1 MVEVGDIVL
10 CTVDRIRG
18 AVVFVKL
25 ENGQEGTIITSEIAP
40 GRIRNLRN
48 YVVEKKKIVCK
59 VLRIVNNNIE
69 LSLRRVSKKEK
80 EETLNRDKQ
89 KKSYIHLLKSI
100 LGEKADEIIKE
111 ISKKEDITD
120 FFSKENF
127 NEFEKLVGK
136 ENAEKIFEI
145 VNNQKQKKSIIKKEI
160 KLTTKE
166 PNGIDLIKELLSEIK
181 EGEVKYISAGN
192 YLIKAESTT
201 PKTTDTKIKEQ
212 LKRIEQRAKK
222 EGLEFSVKEK

>member
-1 MVEVGDIVL
+1 MVLEVGDIVL

-18 AVVFVKL
+18 TVVFVKL
-25 ENGQEGTIITSEIAP
+25 ENGQEGTIITSEVAP

-48 YVVEKKKIVCK
+48 YVIEKKRIVCK

-80 EETLNRDKQ
+80 EETLNIDKQ

-100 LGEKADEIIKE
+100 LGEKAKEIIGE
-111 ISKKEDITD
+111 ISKKQEITD

-127 NEFEKLVGK
+127 DKYEKLVGK

-145 VNNQKQKKSIIKKEI
+145 INKKKKKKSIIKKEI

-166 PNGIDLIKELLSEIK
+166 PNGINLIKELLGKIK
-181 EGEVKYISAGN
+181 DGRVKYISAGN

-201 PKTTDTKIKEQ
+201 PKKTDAKIREQ
-212 LKRIEQRAKK
+212 LKEIEQTAKK
-222 EGLEFSVKEK
+222 ENVDFETR